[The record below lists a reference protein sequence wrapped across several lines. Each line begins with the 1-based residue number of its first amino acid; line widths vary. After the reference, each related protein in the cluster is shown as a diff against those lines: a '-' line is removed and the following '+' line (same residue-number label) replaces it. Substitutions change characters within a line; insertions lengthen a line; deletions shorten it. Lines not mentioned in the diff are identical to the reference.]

1 MFEAKIT
8 YADGAV
14 EEAKLSVNE
23 NGNVKEARLS
33 EEGLDANKIAS
44 IDVLVNET
52 EIKAGDKGFFL
63 LPGNNKLSEPAIGSF
78 KAHADANIECA
89 FPRMTVM
96 GINHN
101 DKAYITFATGMREI
115 MWYYVEIKDNTYKF
129 YLRFAVRTEEIYEDI
144 VIRTHYLSGDLSY
157 SAMAR
162 EYRSYIL
169 ANGFKS
175 IKERLHPALRYA
187 AETMYV
193 RVRQGWKPVP
203 CQVVEQTDENEPP
216 VHVAATFAD
225 VEKLMH
231 AYKKAGIE
239 KAEFCL
245 VGFNNGG
252 HDGRWPQ
259 IMPAEKTLGGTEGLK
274 KLIKTAHELG
284 YTICCHTNS
293 TDGYS
298 LAKNLC
304 AADVAQKK
312 DRSLSIQATYWGGG
326 RTYNVCPKRAY
337 EISCQTLPELAE
349 LGFSGTHYIDV
360 ITATP
365 PRNCWSNQHKVNYK
379 EGVEYFDKL
388 FILSRELFGCIGS
401 ECSFD
406 FNYKYYD
413 YTLYDSFRRHFKNE
427 RQDGEADWI
436 DEFVPFTQLVYHGI
450 VLSNPSSGTV
460 NAALNEDPQ
469 AMLKMIEYGGRP
481 AIYYYSKF
489 VSNGNDWMGGKDFRM
504 STEEELKE
512 SVEASKKT
520 YDIYNELSYLQYE
533 FMEKHERVADKVYEI
548 TYSDGSKITV
558 DYNNNTYKLE
568 K

>member
-33 EEGLDANKIAS
+33 AEGLDANKIAS

>member
-1 MFEAKIT
+1 MFEAKIVYT
-8 YADGAV
+8 DGTTA
-14 EEAKLSVNE
+14 EAKL
-23 NGNVKEARLS
+23 NVKENGSIKEAVLPV
-33 EEGLDANKIAS
+33 EGLDAEKIAN
-44 IDVLVNET
+44 IDVLMNEE

-63 LPGNNKLSEPAIGSF
+63 LPGNNRMLDAAIGYF
-78 KAHADANIECA
+78 KEHEDLSVECA
-89 FPRMTVM
+89 FPKMTVM

-101 DKAYITFATGMREI
+101 DKAYIAFSTGMREI
-115 MWYYVEIKDNTYKF
+115 MWFYLEIKDNKYKL
-129 YLRFAVRTEEIYEDI
+129 YLRFAVRTEELYEDI
-144 VIRTHYLSGDLSY
+144 AIRVQELSGDLSY

-169 ANGFKS
+169 NNGFKS
-175 IKERLHPALRYA
+175 IKERIHPALRYA

-203 CQVVEQTDENEPP
+203 CSILEQTDENEPP
-216 VHVAATFAD
+216 MHVAATFAD
-225 VEKLMH
+225 VEKLMK
-231 AYKKAGIE
+231 AYKEAGID

-245 VGFNNGG
+245 VGFNKGG

-259 IMPAEKTLGGTEGLK
+259 ILPADERLGGTEGLK
-274 KLIKTAHELG
+274 KLINTARELG
-284 YTICCHTNS
+284 YTVCCHTNS

-298 LAKNLC
+298 LANNMKM
-304 AADVAQKK
+304 ADVAWKK
-312 DRSLSIQATYWGGG
+312 NRELSVQAAYWGGG

-337 EISCQTLPELAE
+337 EISCETLPQLAE

-365 PRNCWSNQHKVNYK
+365 PRNCHSVEHKVNYK

-388 FILSRELFGCIGS
+388 FIRARELFGCIGS

-413 YTLYDSFRRHFKNE
+413 YTLYDSFRGRFEHE
-427 RQDGEADWI
+427 RQEGEADWV
-436 DEFVPFTQLVYHGI
+436 DEFVPLTQLVYHGI
-450 VLSNPSSGTV
+450 VLSNPSTGTV
-460 NAALNEDPQ
+460 NAGLNKNPA

-489 VSNGNDWMGGKDFRM
+489 VSNGKDWMGDTDFRM
-504 STEEELKE
+504 STEEELE
-512 SVEASKKT
+512 SGVKAAKRT

-533 FMEKHERVADKVYEI
+533 FMEKHEKIADKVYRV